1 MEESFGFNH
10 PLGGDRTMEKRTGY
24 VDTVRVEDEDF
35 LVGLFERKILIGSHL
50 TNIHIFI
57 TWLTCY

>member
-1 MEESFGFNH
+1 
-10 PLGGDRTMEKRTGY
+10 MEKRTGY

-57 TWLTCY
+57 TWLACY